1 MMKIWLL
8 GVSIYP
14 ISYVISVIIKLFG
27 NKSYPFELPASF
39 PLLFITV
46 FLDSL
51 LNRLEQFNIVIS
63 ASLIIIILIGINAI
77 CFASI
82 ISILPKGWRPI
93 ALIILYILLVAINSY
108 NIDINL

>member
-8 GVSIYP
+8 GGSIYP

-39 PLLFITV
+39 PLFIITV

-51 LNRLEQFNIVIS
+51 LNRLEQLNIVIS
-63 ASLIIIILIGINAI
+63 ASLIIIILISINAI
-77 CFASI
+77 CFVSI
-82 ISILPKGWRPI
+82 ISFLPKEWRPI
-93 ALIILYILLVAINSY
+93 ALIILYILLVAFNSY